1 MSPTKEAAQQKRR
14 IKAMPVLGAAGLSFS
29 LASGVSATIGSI
41 NPDSATSVLVAEQ
54 VMDEE
59 QISEVSLATFHL
71 FDSERVGL
79 RRLRTRPTM
88 ISQGACGADLYYP
101 QISANAAAKSPADT
115 SSAQIQALVTAG
127 FAGLRELPPK
137 N

>member
-41 NPDSATSVLVAEQ
+41 NPDSAAPVPVAEQ
-54 VMDEE
+54 MMDEE

-71 FDSERVGL
+71 FDNECVGPQ
-79 RRLRTRPTM
+79 RPRTRPTM

-101 QISANAAAKSPADT
+101 QNPPAVSGPVYQPTSPPRARPVRRAYKYKR
-115 SSAQIQALVTAG
+115 S
-127 FAGLRELPPK
+127 
-137 N
+137 